1 MQRIPVAGPW
11 ITQREIDYVAEAAGA
26 AWYGN
31 ANVYQQRFEAAFARY
46 VGRRFAIALPSCTSA
61 IHLALLAID
70 VGGDDEVIV
79 PDATWIAT
87 SAPISYVGATP
98 VFADIDRRTW
108 CLSLPSLEQAMTPR
122 TRAVIPVNLYGGMP
136 DYDLILDAAA
146 RKRIV
151 VIEDAAESIGSV
163 YRGKRAGSF
172 GLASVFSFH
181 GSKTLTTGE
190 GGMLLTDDEALYERC
205 RMLADHGRRKG
216 DRAFWNAE
224 IGQKYKMSSLQA
236 ALGLAQLERVE
247 ELVARKREIFGWY
260 RSALEQAPGI
270 TLNAEPYATTNSVWM
285 VTAVID
291 AALGWMK
298 EDLANALAADG
309 IDTRPFFYPLS
320 SLPAYAASPHAAV
333 AAKRNLIAYDISPRA
348 INLPSPL
355 SLTED
360 QVGFVCDR
368 LIRLASKKAA

>member
-11 ITQREIDYVAEAAGA
+11 ITQREIDYVAQAVGT
-26 AWYGN
+26 AWYRS
-31 ANVYQQRFEAAFARY
+31 ANLFQQRFEAAFAAY
-46 VGRRFAIALPSCTSA
+46 IGRRFAIALPSCTSA
-61 IHLALLAID
+61 IHLALLAIG

-108 CLSLPSLEQAMTPR
+108 CLSLPSLEQAITPR
-122 TRAVIPVNLYGGMP
+122 TRAVLPVNLYGGMP
-136 DYDLILDAAA
+136 DYDRILEAAA

-151 VIEDAAESIGSV
+151 VIEDAAESVGSL
-163 YRGKRAGSF
+163 YRGKKAGSF

-236 ALGLAQLERVE
+236 ALGLAQLERID

-260 RSALEQAPGI
+260 QSALDRASGI
-270 TLNAEPYATTNSVWM
+270 TLNAEPDGTTNSVWM
-285 VTAVID
+285 VTAVMD
-291 AALGWMK
+291 AALGWRK
-298 EDLANALAADG
+298 EDLADALAADG

-320 SLPAYAASPHAAV
+320 SLPAYADSPQVAV

-348 INLPSPL
+348 INLPSAL

-368 LIRLASKKAA
+368 LTRLASKKAA

>member
-11 ITQREIDYVAEAAGA
+11 ITQREIDYVAQAVDT

-31 ANVYQQRFEAAFARY
+31 ANLFQQRFEAAFAAY
-46 VGRRFAIALPSCTSA
+46 IGRRFAIALPSCTSA
-61 IHLALLAID
+61 IHLALLAIG

-108 CLSLPSLEQAMTPR
+108 CLSLPSLEQAITPR
-122 TRAVIPVNLYGGMP
+122 TRVVLPVNLYGGMP
-136 DYDLILDAAA
+136 DYDRILEAAA

-151 VIEDAAESIGSV
+151 VIEDAAESVGSL
-163 YRGKRAGSF
+163 YGGKKAGSF

-224 IGQKYKMSSLQA
+224 IGQKYKMSGLQA
-236 ALGLAQLERVE
+236 ALGLAQLERVD

-260 RSALEQAPGI
+260 QSALDRASGI
-270 TLNAEPYATTNSVWM
+270 TLNAEPDGTTNSVWM
-285 VTAVID
+285 VTAVMD
-291 AALGWMK
+291 AALGWRK
-298 EDLANALAADG
+298 EDLADALAAAG

-320 SLPAYAASPHAAV
+320 SLPAYADSPQVAV
-333 AAKRNLIAYDISPRA
+333 AAKRNLVAYDISPRA
-348 INLPSPL
+348 INLPSAL

-368 LIRLASKKAA
+368 LTRLASKKAA

>member
-11 ITQREIDYVAEAAGA
+11 ITQREIDYVAEAAGT

-31 ANVYQQRFEAAFARY
+31 ANLFQQRFEAAFARY
-46 VGRRFAIALPSCTSA
+46 IGRRFAIALPSCTSA

-87 SAPISYVGATP
+87 SAPISYVRATP
-98 VFADIDRRTW
+98 VFADIDRWTW
-108 CLSLPSLEQAMTPR
+108 CLSLPSFEQAMTPR
-122 TRAVIPVNLYGGMP
+122 TRAVIPVNVYGGMP
-136 DYDLILDAAA
+136 DYDTILEAAA

-163 YRGKRAGSF
+163 YRGKKAGSF

-205 RMLADHGRRKG
+205 RTLADHGRRKG
-216 DRAFWNAE
+216 GRAFWNAE

-236 ALGLAQLERVE
+236 ALGLAQLERIE

-260 RSALEQAPGI
+260 RSALDRAPGI
-270 TLNAEPYATTNSVWM
+270 TLNDEPKGTTNSVWM
-285 VTAVID
+285 VTAVMD
-291 AALGWMK
+291 AALGWTK
-298 EDLANALAADG
+298 EDLADALGADG

-320 SLPAYAASPHAAV
+320 SLPAYAESPYVAV
-333 AAKRNLIAYDISPRA
+333 AAKRNLVAYDISRRA
-348 INLPSPL
+348 INLPSAL
-355 SLTED
+355 SLTSD

-368 LIRLASKKAA
+368 LTRLVSKKAA

>member
-11 ITQREIDYVAEAAGA
+11 ITQREIDYVAQAAGT

-31 ANVYQQRFEAAFARY
+31 ANLFQQRFEAAFAGY
-46 VGRRFAIALPSCTSA
+46 IGRRFAIALPSCTSA

-108 CLSLPSLEQAMTPR
+108 CLDLPSFEQAITPR

-136 DYDLILDAAA
+136 DYDMILELAA

-163 YRGKRAGSF
+163 YHDKKAGSF

-190 GGMLLTDDEALYERC
+190 GGMLLTDDEAFYERC
-205 RMLADHGRRKG
+205 RVLTDHGRRKG

-236 ALGLAQLERVE
+236 ALGLAQLERIE

-260 RSALEQAPGI
+260 RSALDQAPGI
-270 TLNAEPYATTNSVWM
+270 TLNAEPDGTTNSVWM
-285 VTAVID
+285 VTAVMD
-291 AALGWMK
+291 ASLGWRK
-298 EDLANALAADG
+298 EDLAGALAADG

-320 SLPAYAASPHAAV
+320 SLPAYADSPQVGV

-348 INLPSPL
+348 INLPSAL
-355 SLTED
+355 SLTEA

-368 LIRLASKKAA
+368 LTRLVSKKAA

>member
-31 ANVYQQRFEAAFARY
+31 ANLYQQRFEAAFAGY
-46 VGRRFAIALPSCTSA
+46 VGRRFAMALPSCTSA

-108 CLSLPSLEQAMTPR
+108 CLSPPSLEQAMTPR

-163 YRGKRAGSF
+163 YYGKKAGSF

-205 RMLADHGRRKG
+205 RVLADHGRRKG

-236 ALGLAQLERVE
+236 ALGLAQLERIE

-270 TLNAEPYATTNSVWM
+270 TLNAEPNATTNSVWM
-285 VTAVID
+285 VTAVMD

-348 INLPSPL
+348 INLPSAL

-368 LIRLASKKAA
+368 LTRLASKKAA